1 MPQQSVASIPDPPAP
16 DDDHRPDGYRLD
28 YEVGAPLREGW
39 GGTLRQG
46 RYRRTGLL
54 VTVQDIRPELTVT
67 PGLVDRLAG
76 IGRRAA
82 AVRDPHLLA
91 VYDLVAGEG
100 ALQLIAE
107 WTEAPTLAASV
118 RRREIDPPAAAAVVD
133 GVLAGLQALH
143 DAGLFHGR
151 VGAETVVV
159 EPGGRARLAELAVCA
174 AAAPPGAGRETDLRG
189 AARLGLELL
198 RGSGRRVEPV
208 RRALMPAT
216 DTTGASDAAGLRTA
230 LTSAAVKVFGES
242 WREGAIAPSHPR
254 RLRRRWILGA
264 AGAAV
269 LAIAATVAGIALLGG
284 GHARPAS
291 SGPLAIGSDA
301 GLTVTPA
308 SGGCNTTFV
317 FVGRGSL
324 TGTGTLVYRW
334 EQSDGESSPTASL
347 PITATDGAF
356 QLTQAWR
363 LQGAQALDASMTLH
377 LLSPVNRTFK
387 RPFHYAC
394 S

>member
-1 MPQQSVASIPDPPAP
+1 VASIPDPPAP
-16 DDDHRPDGYRLD
+16 GDDRRPDEHRLD

-39 GGTLRQG
+39 GGTLREG
-46 RYRRTGLL
+46 RYRRTGLR
-54 VTVQDIRPELTVT
+54 VTVQDIRAELTVT

-82 AVRDPHLLA
+82 AIRDPHLVG
-91 VYDLVAGEG
+91 VYDLVAGGG

-107 WTEAPTLAASV
+107 WTEAPTLAASL
-118 RRREIDPPAAAAVVD
+118 RRREIDPHQAVVVVD
-133 GVLAGLQALH
+133 GVLAGLEALH
-143 DAGLFHGR
+143 AAGLFHGR
-151 VGAETVVV
+151 VGAETVVL
-159 EPGGRARLAELAVCA
+159 EPGGQARLAELAVCA
-174 AAAPPGAGRETDLRG
+174 AAAPPGAGPATDVRG

-198 RGSGRRVEPV
+198 RSSGRSVELV
-208 RRALMPAT
+208 RNALLPAM
-216 DTTGASDAAGLRTA
+216 DTTEATDAAGLRA
-230 LTSAAVKVFGES
+230 AIASAADAAFGGS
-242 WREGAIAPSHPR
+242 WREGAVARTRPR
-254 RLRRRWILGA
+254 RRRIIGVA
-264 AGAAV
+264 AAV
-269 LAIAATVAGIALLGG
+269 VLAVGAGTVAGIALLAGSP
-284 GHARPAS
+284 ARPSPPA
-291 SGPLAIGSDA
+291 PLAIGSDA

-347 PITATDGAF
+347 PITANDGAF

-363 LQGAQALDASMTLH
+363 LQGSQSVDAAMTLH